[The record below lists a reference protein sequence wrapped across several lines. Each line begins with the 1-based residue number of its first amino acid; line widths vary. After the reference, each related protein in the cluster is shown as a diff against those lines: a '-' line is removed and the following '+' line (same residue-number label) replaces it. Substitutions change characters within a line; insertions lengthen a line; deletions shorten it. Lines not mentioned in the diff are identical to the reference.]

1 MYNLSTSQGD
11 VVKVTNHVQFSLRK
25 QEADESD
32 EAELEA
38 ANRIRALLERGVP
51 LQWTEV
57 AFLFFIMNMQYC
69 V

>member
-11 VVKVTNHVQFSLRK
+11 VVKVTNHVQFSLRQ

-57 AFLFFIMNMQYC
+57 AFLFFIINMQYC

>member
-11 VVKVTNHVQFSLRK
+11 VVKVTNHVQFSLRQ